1 MLGQDLNASTP
12 QFLEAATTSD
22 SGRSADQVWRCGGA
36 PVHHIPSMDYFTAK
50 SLFQTWILQTRRVK
64 FNIILAIGFA
74 VDIYIYIYKYVC
86 MYMNVIFFLNY
97 LYKCDPTWP
106 NSVTCPRCSWFQLSV
121 ARRFGN
127 FSRESERV
135 KHSPRARQGSL
146 AEFVLFVD
154 RFSWQTPHNPIQP
167 LGWTMTDLRPTYMHK
182 AFISSHFE
190 YPHSSPKLWAGLLQ
204 GLSENS
210 TGLPGNWSH
219 FRPLGMFPSTSTWN
233 WT

>member
-1 MLGQDLNASTP
+1 MGCVGSRFERIHSTVFGWGSYHQWLRP
-12 QFLEAATTSD
+12 ERGPGATMRWSCFVFVAILFLWNIHWKT
-22 SGRSADQVWRCGGA
+22 RA

-74 VDIYIYIYKYVC
+74 VDICIYIYVYE
-86 MYMNVIFFLNY
+86 YDIFLNY

-121 ARRFGN
+121 VARRFGN

-135 KHSPRARQGSL
+135 KHSPLARHGSL

-154 RFSWQTPHNPIQP
+154 RFSWQAPHNP
-167 LGWTMTDLRPTYMHK
+167 
-182 AFISSHFE
+182 
-190 YPHSSPKLWAGLLQ
+190 
-204 GLSENS
+204 
-210 TGLPGNWSH
+210 
-219 FRPLGMFPSTSTWN
+219 
-233 WT
+233 